1 VEGSETIRSD
11 FVDVWREARPTI
23 EGRVAAIE
31 GAIDALEA
39 GSLDE
44 EQAKAAIEAAHK
56 LAGVLGTFG
65 LGRGSEL
72 ASELESGLQTPRS
85 ASAALGAL
93 ATELA
98 ELVSTGEI
106 EPRPTRPDPP

>member
-1 VEGSETIRSD
+1 VGANETIRAD
-11 FVDVWREARPTI
+11 FADVWREARTTI

-31 GAIDALEA
+31 IAVDAIAA

-44 EQAKAAIEAAHK
+44 GKVNAAIDAAHK

-72 ASELESGLQTPRS
+72 ASELESGLRAPPS
-85 ASAALGAL
+85 DPAALGAL
-93 ATELA
+93 ALELA
-98 ELVSTGEI
+98 ELVSTAAVEL
-106 EPRPTRPDPP
+106 RPTRPGPP